1 MDDILSTNN
10 KLKDIEKNCK
20 KMEEEKD
27 VERRQ
32 LQELGRK
39 IGENKIITI
48 YQSSEPT
55 YKFDGNKEQNEKY
68 HRYRRFK
75 GNDKIS
81 FHLPCINLI
90 FQQRN

>member
-10 KLKDIEKNCK
+10 KLKDIEKKCK
-20 KMEEEKD
+20 KMEEEKE

-55 YKFDGNKEQNEKY
+55 HKFDGNKEQTKNITDIEDLKEMIRSHFIY
-68 HRYRRFK
+68 HA
-75 GNDKIS
+75 
-81 FHLPCINLI
+81 LT
-90 FQQRN
+90 